1 MCSLVLLQTT
11 WLTLHSRNEA
21 SLQSSQSLSP
31 HTSSICMWTWI
42 PLSISKWLCNWHCFK
57 EIQSINLYLLSTLD
71 DSCYVNYQR
80 MINDHVVADTQKIM
94 NNNETVLIYLFR
106 IDHMHVGFVLNS
118 GTSEKQIHSCAC
130 NLTSKRSITKIAYW
144 INKKPWII

>member
-1 MCSLVLLQTT
+1 MRATFFLCYTCHQLLNFLTSLLSSKQ
-11 WLTLHSRNEA
+11 LTIWNVQFGSTSNHLTDLHSRNEA

-57 EIQSINLYLLSTLD
+57 EIQSINLYLLSTFD

-106 IDHMHVGFVLNS
+106 IDHMLGLS
-118 GTSEKQIHSCAC
+118 
-130 NLTSKRSITKIAYW
+130 
-144 INKKPWII
+144 